1 MDREKEWFELKEKYD
16 NLEIPKQGVENM
28 KKRIEQAKIEEA
40 KRIHSRKG
48 KVLFYRRVGISAAA
62 VLAAFILFFNLS
74 PHAAMAMEQIPIV
87 GDIIKVITFGRYEFE
102 DDRHHAEVEIPQIEI
117 ENAPADDSGILPNE
131 TEHISPTESVTED
144 SVNSINQEV
153 TDYITPILD
162 DFKNSLDEDTAKS
175 LDIDYEVVTDTDTW
189 FTLRLNILE
198 IQASGYQYS
207 KYYHIDKNTG
217 RQMTLSDLFRE
228 DADYITVIS
237 ENIKTQMKEQMA
249 ADEGIVYFLDSEDM
263 PGVSFDK
270 IQPDQDFYFNQDGE
284 IVIEFDEYEVAP
296 GYMGIVSFTIPRSV
310 TEVLLK

>member
-1 MDREKEWFELKEKYD
+1 MDRKEEWFELKEKYD

-40 KRIHSRKG
+40 KRNHSRKC
-48 KVLFYRRVGISAAA
+48 KVSLYRRIGISAAA
-62 VLAAFILFFNLS
+62 VLAAFTLFFNLNPS
-74 PHAAMAMEQIPIV
+74 AAMAMEQIPIV
-87 GDIIKVITFGRYEFE
+87 RDIIKVITFGRYEFE
-102 DDRHHAEVEIPQIEI
+102 DDRHHADVEIPQIEV
-117 ENAPADDSGILPNE
+117 ENASAAADSAN
-131 TEHISPTESVTED
+131 
-144 SVNSINQEV
+144 NINQEV

-189 FTLRLNILE
+189 FTLRLDILE

-217 RQMTLSDLFRE
+217 RQMTLSDLFKE
-228 DADYITVIS
+228 DADYISVIS

-249 ADEGIVYFLDSEDM
+249 ADEGIVYFLDGEDM
-263 PGVSFDK
+263 PGEVFDK
-270 IQPDQDFYFNQDGE
+270 IQPDQNFYFNQDGE

-296 GYMGIVSFTIPRSV
+296 GYMGIVSFIIPRDV
-310 TEVLLK
+310 TEALLK